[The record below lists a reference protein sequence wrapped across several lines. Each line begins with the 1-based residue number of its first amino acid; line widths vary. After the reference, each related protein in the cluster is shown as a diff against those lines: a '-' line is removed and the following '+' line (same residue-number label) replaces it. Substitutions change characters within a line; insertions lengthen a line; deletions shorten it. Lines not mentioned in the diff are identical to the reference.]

1 MKKAFLIVL
10 LALMIPTFWPQ
21 TSKAELLEYG
31 TALCGDTV
39 NFYCHTIGMTTITEQ
54 VETAEGVKLKEKEVL
69 ETWEL
74 LWGNSIERE
83 IVMKI
88 NRRNIKLKKGDV
100 IAVPCDMSGKTF
112 MDFSPYTNSIEPPG
126 EKLIIFDPELLAYAA
141 YDQTGTLVRWGPA
154 VGGKDYCPDI
164 QRSCRTKVGEF
175 HIIRKEGPNYRSSR
189 YPIGCSGSGCARMPY
204 AMFFAAN
211 YAFHAG
217 NLPGANASHGC
228 VRLFYS
234 DAEWL
239 NKNFIE
245 LGTWVIIRPYPE
257 RRS

>member
-1 MKKAFLIVL
+1 MKKALKTML
-10 LALMIPTFWPQ
+10 MALVIFALFPRAA
-21 TSKAELLEYG
+21 KAELLSYG
-31 TALCGDTV
+31 PALCGDTV
-39 NFYCHTIGMTTITEQ
+39 NFYCHTVGMTTIIEQ
-54 VETAEGVKLKEKEVL
+54 VETAEGIKLSEKEVL

-88 NRRNIKLKKGDV
+88 NRRNIKLKKNDV
-100 IAVPCDMSGKTF
+100 IAIPCDMSGKTF
-112 MDFSPYTNSIEPPG
+112 MNFSPYPDFIDAPG
-126 EKLIIFDPELLAYAA
+126 EKLVIWDPELLAYAA
-141 YDQTGTLVRWGPA
+141 YDETGTLVRWGPA
-154 VGGKDYCPDI
+154 VGGKDYCSDI
-164 QRSCRTKVGEF
+164 GRSCRTKVGEF
-175 HIIRKEGPNYRSSR
+175 RIIRKEGPNYRSSR
-189 YPIGCSGSGCARMPY
+189 YPVGCSGTRCARMPY

-228 VRLFYS
+228 IRLFYS

-245 LGTWVIIRPYPE
+245 IGTWVIIRPYPE
-257 RRS
+257 VRT